1 VQYGD
6 FGEADVKQEKL
17 KKLKKTLDLAE
28 SKNLL

>member
-6 FGEADVKQEKL
+6 FGETDVKQEKL
-17 KKLKKTLDLAE
+17 KVKEDLDLAE